1 MTRCTVEF
9 VIEPF
14 IDGDPGPH
22 VRSGIDAIE
31 AAGLSVTMGPFG
43 SSVEGDLDSV
53 APAIDAMVRAAIRDG
68 ADRVLVE
75 ISNQR

>member
-14 IDGDPGPH
+14 TDGEPGNH
-22 VRSGIDAIE
+22 VRAGIEAIE
-31 AAGLSVTMGPFG
+31 ARGLSVSMGPFG
-43 SSVEGDLDSV
+43 SSVDGSIETV
-53 APAIDAMVRAAIRDG
+53 APAIEAMVSAAINDG

-75 ISNQR
+75 ITNRR

>member
-14 IDGDPGPH
+14 SDGNPGVH
-22 VRSGIDAIE
+22 VRAGIE
-31 AAGLSVTMGPFG
+31 AMEARGLTVSMGPFG
-43 SSVEGDLDSV
+43 SSVEGDIENLT
-53 APAIDAMVRAAIRDG
+53 PAIEAMVQAAISDG

-75 ISNQR
+75 VTNQP

>member
-14 IDGDPGPH
+14 SDGDPGPH

-31 AAGLSVTMGPFG
+31 DKGLAVTMGPFG
-43 SSVEGDLDSV
+43 SSVEGSIDEI
-53 APAIDAMVRAAIRDG
+53 APAIDAMIRAAVTDG

-75 ISNQR
+75 ITNHR

>member
-14 IDGDPGPH
+14 TDGNPGAH
-22 VRSGIDAIE
+22 VRAGIE
-31 AAGLSVTMGPFG
+31 AMEARGLTVSMGPFG
-43 SSVEGDLDSV
+43 SSVEGDIKNLT
-53 APAIDAMVRAAIRDG
+53 PAIEAMVQAAISDG

-75 ISNQR
+75 VTNQR